1 MGAFVR
7 RLGEPD
13 ANDFG
18 SHLRRIHALQPEH
31 EGALRRVGYRGQYVV
46 HRRDAD
52 GSLWLEHTTRD
63 AGFHRFIDHH
73 AGEWYFDGEPQIEV
87 RSGDALP
94 WLPIYQAIALGE
106 TLDASN
112 LRYGDSNVVLAG
124 RSTGR
129 SATEALFSGVRFESA
144 GCGATLGELLTLV
157 APPGSRSVSR
167 VRYLNPRSAAG
178 REFDREGSPPS
189 IVIAD
194 GGDALLRV
202 LDLAT
207 CESASV
213 IAHLPRTD
221 DQSRLEEV
229 STVLSG
235 LRQWFDADAHV
246 GEQLPTAPRGVALA
260 VLRQRAAE

>member
-1 MGAFVR
+1 MGACVR

-13 ANDFG
+13 ANDLG
-18 SHLRRIHALQPEH
+18 AHLRRIHALQPEH
-31 EGALRRVGYRGQYVV
+31 EGTLRRLGYRGQYVV
-46 HRRDAD
+46 HHRDAD
-52 GSLWLEHTTRD
+52 GSVWLEHTTRD

-94 WLPIYQAIALGE
+94 WLPIYQAIASGE
-106 TLDASN
+106 ALDASN

-129 SATEALFSGVRFESA
+129 SATEDLFSGVRFESA

-178 REFDREGSPPS
+178 REFDREGSPPR

-207 CESASV
+207 CESATV

-229 STVLSG
+229 SAALSG
-235 LRQWFDADAHV
+235 LRQWFDADAHI
-246 GEQLPTAPRGVALA
+246 GEQLPTAPRGVTLA
-260 VLRQRAAE
+260 VLRQRAME